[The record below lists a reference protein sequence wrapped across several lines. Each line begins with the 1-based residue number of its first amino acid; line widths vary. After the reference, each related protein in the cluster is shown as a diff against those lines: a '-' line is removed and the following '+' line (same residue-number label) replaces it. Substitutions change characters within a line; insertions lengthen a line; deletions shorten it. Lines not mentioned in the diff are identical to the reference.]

1 LKARFFWSRMK
12 RFVIILGILLL
23 VGGVVGLVHPVF
35 TYHRQEEVAKLG
47 PFNATVDRERT
58 AQIPA
63 ALSIA
68 LLLSGIGMVL
78 LGPRIK

>member
-1 LKARFFWSRMK
+1 MK
-12 RFVIILGILLL
+12 RLVIILGIVLL

-35 TYHRQEEVAKLG
+35 SYHRQEELAKVG
-47 PFNATVDRERT
+47 KFKATIDEEKT

-68 LLLSGIGMVL
+68 LLVSGIGMVL

>member
-1 LKARFFWSRMK
+1 MK

-47 PFNATVDRERT
+47 PFNATVDREKT

>member
-1 LKARFFWSRMK
+1 MK

-35 TYHRQEEVAKLG
+35 TYHHQKEVAKVG
-47 PFNATVDRERT
+47 PFNATVEEEET
-58 AQIPA
+58 TQIPA
-63 ALSIA
+63 ALSIV

>member
-1 LKARFFWSRMK
+1 MK

-35 TYHRQEEVAKLG
+35 TYHSQREVAKLG
-47 PFNATVDRERT
+47 PVNATIEEEKN

-63 ALSIA
+63 ALSIV
-68 LLLSGIGMVL
+68 LLLSGIAMIL
-78 LGPRIK
+78 LGPRIKSL

>member
-1 LKARFFWSRMK
+1 MK

-35 TYHRQEEVAKLG
+35 TYHHQKEVAKVG
-47 PFNATVDRERT
+47 PLDATVEEEET
-58 AQIPA
+58 TQIPA
-63 ALSIA
+63 ALSIV